1 MTKISF
7 PLKFVIVSLL
17 FALLASPALAQ
28 TERGKGNDVN
38 RRTPSPQALV
48 TTAKINSCQA
58 RESGIKT
65 RMTQLTK
72 LTANMETTFD
82 RIAEKV
88 KTYYTETVLPSG
100 NTAPD
105 YDILISDIA
114 AKKALIQT
122 ELSKASTAIE
132 TFSCTSGGDP
142 KTLMNQYQINM
153 RAVKT
158 ALKNYRTSI
167 VNLIVAVRTVSKEI
181 EATPTVTVTPSP
193 TI

>member
-1 MTKISF
+1 MIKTNLS
-7 PLKFVIVSLL
+7 LKLIVASLF

-28 TERGKGNDVN
+28 VEKGKENGLN

-58 RESGIKT
+58 REAGVKT
-65 RMTQLTK
+65 RMAQLTK
-72 LTANMETTFD
+72 LSTNMETTFD
-82 RIAEKV
+82 RIAEKI
-88 KTYYTETVLPSG
+88 KAYYTETVLPSG
-100 NTAPD
+100 ESVKN
-105 YDILISDIA
+105 YDALVANIA
-114 AKKALIQT
+114 AKKAIVQT
-122 ELSKASTAIE
+122 ELADADADIKG
-132 TFSCTSGGDP
+132 FSCTLGEP
-142 KTLMNQYQINM
+142 KTLMNQYQVNM

-167 VNLIVAVRTVSKEI
+167 VDLIVAVRTVSKDI